1 MATVDSLS
9 TGWFEAGSVILIFVG
24 ATAAYLLLCA
34 VAGENMF
41 LLGPPGTA
49 KSMVASRLK
58 MVFKDGKSFDY
69 LMSRFSTP
77 NEIFGPISI
86 SRLKNDDRYE
96 RLTTGYLPVADVVFL
111 DEGGVPHQRQAL
123 PLREANRHLHR
134 IRPLTPPQR
143 HLPANFRNLNNV
155 KISLIQTK

>member
-1 MATVDSLS
+1 MTSFFIMAKKVRTKSLFPS
-9 TGWFEAGSVILIFVG
+9 TPKEHIRQLVEWMSQEVYEKEQIIAV
-24 ATAAYLLLCA
+24 ALLFA

-77 NEIFGPISI
+77 DEIFGPISI

-96 RLTTGYLPVADVVFL
+96 RLTAGYLPEADVVFL
-111 DEGGVPHQRQAL
+111 DEIWKAGR
-123 PLREANRHLHR
+123 RFR
-134 IRPLTPPQR
+134 TP
-143 HLPANFRNLNNV
+143 F
-155 KISLIQTK
+155 